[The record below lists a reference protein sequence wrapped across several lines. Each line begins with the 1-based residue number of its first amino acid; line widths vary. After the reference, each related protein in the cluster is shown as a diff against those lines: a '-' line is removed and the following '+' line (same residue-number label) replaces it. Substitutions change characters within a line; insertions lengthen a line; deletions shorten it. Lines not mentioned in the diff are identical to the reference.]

1 MFPVWHNDKR
11 QTTNTSNLARS
22 LQFFQQPQFSL
33 FMHPSLLIR
42 LVLVGCL
49 LLSGPLFGQSIL
61 PVAISDP
68 VCLGA
73 PTSVPFTV
81 QGRFNTDNVFSV
93 QIRNTYTSELVLTSA
108 SVSASPALIQVP
120 ANLPAY
126 TDAARYQY
134 RIVSSSPA
142 VVSDWQRFG
151 PVQSTASVTLAG
163 SPMPQINPGQP
174 YDLRLTTVGSSPV
187 SVTLSDGSRY
197 TLTNCCSDSF
207 DQRITINPQ
216 TSGTYTIR
224 AVQNSC
230 GVGTSTGTASV
241 SVNAASFKTVS
252 VTPETVCSGGTVSV
266 AYAQTG
272 TPFSSGTAVKIRLT
286 TSNPF
291 SQSYTTASRS
301 YDLDATP
308 VAGGL
313 KATVPASVSADGTTP
328 YFVQVVAGDL
338 VSDPGTA
345 IVRVSAGIT
354 AQIPTPSTAI
364 SAGQTVPLRVL
375 LTGRGPAEVVL
386 NDSLSVPISDFGT
399 ATNATMIQVRPLQT
413 TTFRVTRVQSVCGTQ
428 VVTDATGPT
437 ISVRPGIAIDSLPG
451 SGFVRGP
458 VCEGQSI
465 TLPVRLNFTPTTDTQ
480 VFVEFRYGTAGD
492 VIKFTPATV
501 QAGNKLVFTVPELPS
516 DTANFFGRRQY
527 GLRVLTLNP
536 TTASVTDP
544 AYVLAVTAKPQPLF
558 ATADRQTT
566 LAKPGTATVRIQR
579 VGGGPYE
586 LKLSDGQVLTGA
598 CLDCDDV
605 NSTIYASQT
614 KTVRILYVQNGCG
627 RIDNPTSATATLTV
641 QNPAT
646 SGIEIDSVEQNRC
659 NSDSVR
665 VFFRTTGLSS
675 QTVVVQATSAGYG
688 TGEGW
693 TSAPIVGRGNSSP
706 LRIKLDDVSKIRIS
720 GSGQVSNEVRVEVN
734 KKPTAEINYTPPA
747 PAFLFGAE
755 PNTIQPGTA
764 VTLST
769 IFVSGQGPYR
779 TVYTDGTTDFVA
791 PNGGTSVIV
800 TPTQRTTYRLKSI
813 SNACGAGTVSSTGI
827 TYTPMPFAI
836 KVPAQLTDLYYYSL
850 CAGTTQTIP
859 FIASPAAPAGITY
872 ALQLTS
878 RRDSSFTDLTT
889 TTASPFVVTI
899 PASLSTGDYYLR
911 IVAKNTDAR
920 TAALLTR
927 ISQTPTAVLT
937 SAASGTTVDAG
948 SAISL
953 QLALTGSA
961 PWQVQF
967 PDLTTQTFTSVAA
980 TYEVRPMVGQTYN
993 IRAVSNACGYGTATG
1008 SFSVRVK
1015 PQLVVA
1021 NAVSTGKA
1029 VCVGGTIP
1037 VSLTAN
1043 GDFATASTVRLTLMP
1058 QNGGADVALLTVP
1071 ATSGVLSVSV
1081 PAGVSAGSYRL
1092 RATTTDGQTE
1102 ATSQPFALSAPP
1114 VYTLSGST
1122 TVNAGG
1128 TTFLTLRG
1136 PNTNTLTTTYTL
1148 SDGYQGSFFT
1158 STGQTGVQVEPLQ
1171 TTTYTITLISNG
1183 CGTGTASGSAVV
1195 TVLPATEKSIELTGL
1210 GDGFTCSGS
1219 SITVL
1224 FQPKGSFPAGNT
1236 FTLQV
1241 SDSTGA
1247 TYRNMAMAEAV
1258 NAIQGTLPADLPAG
1272 YGYRLRITSSDGT
1285 ISNTI
1290 PSPFT
1295 IRTGATATFSAASFT
1310 VRPDKVVPLTVNFT
1324 GPGPW
1329 IYTIQ
1334 NGSTKKELQATT
1346 SPAIVELP
1354 FSGTTAFTLTTV
1366 SNGCGTGQLGA
1377 IATTQ
1382 ALVIT
1387 AEEPLV
1393 TPTISIYPNP
1403 TVDRVQVDLTN
1414 WMGGPARLE
1423 LTDAS
1428 GRLLSEQTISG
1439 ASGEVWLNKWPD
1451 RLFFLR
1457 VTGTRTDFRATY
1469 RVLRQAL

>member
-1 MFPVWHNDKR
+1 MR
-11 QTTNTSNLARS
+11 SNLLSRI
-22 LQFFQQPQFSL
+22 
-33 FMHPSLLIR
+33 LLA
-42 LVLVGCL
+42 GCF
-49 LLSGPLFGQSIL
+49 LLSGQLVGQSIL
-61 PVAISDP
+61 PTPISDP
-68 VCLGA
+68 ICLG
-73 PTSVPFTV
+73 TSVAVPFTP
-81 QGRFNTDNVFSV
+81 QGRFAANNVFTV
-93 QIRNTYTSELVLTSA
+93 QLRNAYTSEIVLTSA
-108 SVSASPALIQVP
+108 SVTASPAQIQVP
-120 ANLPAY
+120 ASLTAY

-134 RIVSSSPA
+134 RIVSSNPA
-142 VVSDWQRFG
+142 VIGDWQRFG

-163 SPMPQINPGQP
+163 SPVPQVNPGQP
-174 YDLRLTTVGSSPV
+174 YDLRFTTVGSSPV

-207 DQRITINPQ
+207 EQRVKINPQ
-216 TSGTYTIR
+216 ASGTYTIR

-230 GVGTSTGTASV
+230 GLGKSTGTASV

-252 VTPETVCSGGTVSV
+252 VTPETVCTGGTISV

-272 TPFSSGTAVKIRLT
+272 TAFSSGTTFKIRLT

-291 SQSYTTASRS
+291 SQSYTTAGRS

-308 VAGGL
+308 VVGGL
-313 KATVPASVSADGTTP
+313 KATIPASVSADATTA

-345 IVRVSAGIT
+345 TVRVSSGIT
-354 AQIPTPSTAI
+354 AQITTPSTAI
-364 SAGQTVPLRVL
+364 NIGQTVPLRLL

-386 NDSLSVPISDFGT
+386 NDSLSVPVSDFGT
-399 ATNATMIQVRPLQT
+399 ATNEAMIQVRPLQT

-428 VVTDATGPT
+428 VVTGATGPT

-458 VCEGQSI
+458 VCEGQSVS
-465 TLPVRLNFTPTTDTQ
+465 LPVRLNFTPTTDTQ

-501 QAGNKLVFTVPELPS
+501 QTGNKLVFTVPELPS

-527 GLRVLTLNP
+527 GIRVLTLNP
-536 TTASVTDP
+536 TTASVADP
-544 AYVLAVTAKPQPLF
+544 NYVLAVSTTPRPIF
-558 ATADRQTT
+558 AATDRQTT

-586 LKLSDGQVLTGA
+586 LKLSDGQVLFNN

-605 NSTIYASQT
+605 NATIYASQT
-614 KTVRILYVQNGCG
+614 KTVRILYAQNGCG
-627 RIDNPTSATATLTV
+627 RIDNPASGTATLTV

-646 SGIEIDSVEQNRC
+646 TGIEIDSVEQNKC
-659 NSDSVR
+659 NSDSIR

-688 TGEGW
+688 AGEGW
-693 TSAPIVGRGNSSP
+693 TTAPIVGRGSGSP
-706 LRIKLDDVSKIRIS
+706 LRIKLDDISKIRIS

-734 KKPTAEINYTPPA
+734 KKPTAEINYMA
-747 PAFLFGAE
+747 PVTAFLFGAE

-769 IFVSGQGPYR
+769 IFASGQGPYR
-779 TVYTDGTTDFVA
+779 TVYTDGTTDYVA
-791 PNGGTSVIV
+791 PNGGTSVTV

-813 SNACGAGTVSSTGI
+813 SNACGAGTVSGTGI

-937 SAASGTTVDAG
+937 SAGSGTTVDAG
-948 SAISL
+948 SAVPL

-967 PDLTTQTFTSVAA
+967 SDLTMQTFTSAAA
-980 TYEVRPMVGQTYN
+980 TYEVRPTAGQTYS
-993 IRAVSNACGYGTATG
+993 IRTVANACGYGTATG
-1008 SFSVRVK
+1008 SVSVRVK

-1021 NAVSTGKA
+1021 NAVSAGKA
-1029 VCVGGTIP
+1029 VCVGSTLP

-1043 GDFATASTVRLTLMP
+1043 GDFATASTVRLALIP
-1058 QNGGADVALLTVP
+1058 QAGGADVALLTVP
-1071 ATSGVLSVSV
+1071 AASSVMSVSV
-1081 PAGVSAGSYRL
+1081 PAGLSAGSYRL
-1092 RATTTDGQTE
+1092 RATTGDGQAET
-1102 ATSQPFALSAPP
+1102 TSQPFALSAPP

-1171 TTTYTITLISNG
+1171 TTTYTITSISNG
-1183 CGTGTASGSAVV
+1183 CGTGVASGSAVV
-1195 TVLPATEKSIELTGL
+1195 TVLPATEKTIELTGL

-1224 FQPKGSFPAGNT
+1224 FNTKGSFPTGNT

-1241 SDSTGA
+1241 SDSTGTTFRNLA
-1247 TYRNMAMAEAV
+1247 TAEAV

-1272 YGYRLRITSSDGT
+1272 YGYRLRITSADGT

-1295 IRTGATATFSAASFT
+1295 IRTGATATFSAASYT
-1310 VRPDKVVPLTVNFT
+1310 VRSDKVVPLTVNFT
-1324 GPGPW
+1324 GQGPW
-1329 IYTIQ
+1329 VYTIQ
-1334 NGSTKKELQATT
+1334 NGSTKQDLQATT
-1346 SPAIVELP
+1346 SSATIELP
-1354 FSGTTAFTLTTV
+1354 FSGTTAFTLTMV
-1366 SNGCGTGQLGA
+1366 SNGCGTGQIGA
-1377 IATTQ
+1377 IPTAQ

-1393 TPTISIYPNP
+1393 EPAISVYPNP
-1403 TVDRVQVDLTN
+1403 AVDRVQVDLTN
-1414 WMGGPARLE
+1414 WTGGPARLE
-1423 LTDAS
+1423 LIDAS

-1457 VTGTRTDFRATY
+1457 VSSTRTNFRATY
-1469 RVLRQAL
+1469 RLLRQAP